1 MFDSGKYGFSRMAF
15 KFFRPSGQFTKIS
28 SAAAALILALCI
40 AVTARA
46 ETAET
51 AGTIEI
57 VGFGDSLMAG
67 YNLGPGEGFPE
78 QLEDALRAEDYDV
91 AITNA
96 GVSGDTTS
104 GGLSRLEWS
113 VPETADI
120 VLLELGANDML
131 RGIPPASTEQ
141 NLDRMIA
148 TLKERG
154 QHVILAG
161 MLAAPNL
168 GEDYAAAFN
177 PLYERLAEKHEIP
190 LIPFFLDGVA
200 AEPSLLLEDGM
211 HPNAQGVARM
221 VERILPT
228 FREVLDK
235 QQEEGT

>member
-1 MFDSGKYGFSRMAF
+1 MAF
-15 KFFRPSGQFTKIS
+15 KFFRPSGHFTNIS
-28 SAAAALILALCI
+28 FAATALALAVCM

-46 ETAET
+46 D
-51 AGTIEI
+51 TIDI

-67 YNLGPGEGFPE
+67 YNLGPDEGFPE
-78 QLEDALRAEDYDV
+78 QLEDALRAEGYDV
-91 AITNA
+91 AIANA
-96 GVSGDTTS
+96 GVSGDTSS

-120 VLLELGANDML
+120 VLVELGANDML

-148 TLKERG
+148 MLKERG

-177 PLYERLAEKHEIP
+177 PIFPALAEKHEIP
-190 LIPFFLDGVA
+190 LIPFFLDVVA
-200 AEPSLLLEDGM
+200 AEPALLLEDGM
-211 HPNAQGVARM
+211 HPNAAGVARM
-221 VERILPT
+221 VERILPIV
-228 FREVLDK
+228 REVIDEHQK
-235 QQEEGT
+235 EDT

>member
-1 MFDSGKYGFSRMAF
+1 MHGFGKYGLSRMAF
-15 KFFRPSGQFTKIS
+15 KFFRPFGQFTKIS
-28 SAAAALILALCI
+28 SAAAALVLMLS
-40 AVTARA
+40 VSVSARA
-46 ETAET
+46 ET
-51 AGTIEI
+51 IRI

-67 YNLGPGEGFPE
+67 YNLGPDEGFPE
-78 QLEDALRAEDYDV
+78 QLEDALRAEGYDV
-91 AITNA
+91 AIANA

-113 VPETADI
+113 VPEEADI

-148 TLKERG
+148 MLKERG
-154 QHVILAG
+154 QQVILAG

-177 PLYERLAEKHEIP
+177 PLYERLANKHEIH

-211 HPNAQGVARM
+211 HPNAQGIARM

-228 FREVLDK
+228 FRTVLDERS
-235 QQEEGT
+235 EEGA

>member
-1 MFDSGKYGFSRMAF
+1 MAF
-15 KFFRPSGQFTKIS
+15 KFFRPFGQFTKIS
-28 SAAAALILALCI
+28 SAAAALVLMLSVS
-40 AVTARA
+40 VTARA
-46 ETAET
+46 ET
-51 AGTIEI
+51 IRI

-78 QLEDALRAEDYDV
+78 QLEDALRAEGYDV
-91 AITNA
+91 AIANA

-113 VPETADI
+113 VPEEADI

-131 RGIPPASTEQ
+131 RGISPASTEQ

-148 TLKERG
+148 MLKERG
-154 QHVILAG
+154 QQVILAG

-177 PLYERLAEKHEIP
+177 PLYERLANKHGIH

-211 HPNAQGVARM
+211 HPNAQGIARM

-228 FREVLDK
+228 FRTVLDERS
-235 QQEEGT
+235 EEGA

>member
-1 MFDSGKYGFSRMAF
+1 MAF
-15 KFFRPSGQFTKIS
+15 KFFRPFGQFTKIS
-28 SAAAALILALCI
+28 SAAAALVLMLS
-40 AVTARA
+40 VSVSARA
-46 ETAET
+46 ET
-51 AGTIEI
+51 IRI

-67 YNLGPGEGFPE
+67 YNLGPDEGFPE
-78 QLEDALRAEDYDV
+78 QLEDALRAEGYDV
-91 AITNA
+91 AIANA

-113 VPETADI
+113 VPEEADI

-148 TLKERG
+148 MLKERG
-154 QHVILAG
+154 QQVILAG

-177 PLYERLAEKHEIP
+177 PLYERLANKHEIH

-211 HPNAQGVARM
+211 HPNAQGIARM

-228 FREVLDK
+228 FRTVLDERS
-235 QQEEGT
+235 EEGA

>member
-1 MFDSGKYGFSRMAF
+1 MAF
-15 KFFRPSGQFTKIS
+15 KFFRPFGQFTKIS
-28 SAAAALILALCI
+28 SAAAALVLMLSVS
-40 AVTARA
+40 VTARA
-46 ETAET
+46 ET
-51 AGTIEI
+51 IRI

-78 QLEDALRAEDYDV
+78 QLEDALRAEGYDV
-91 AITNA
+91 AIANA

-113 VPETADI
+113 VPEEADI

-131 RGIPPASTEQ
+131 RGISPASTEQ

-148 TLKERG
+148 MLKERG
-154 QHVILAG
+154 QQVILAG

-177 PLYERLAEKHEIP
+177 PLYERLANKHEIH

-211 HPNAQGVARM
+211 HPNAQGIARM

-228 FREVLDK
+228 FRTVLDERS
-235 QQEEGT
+235 EEGA